1 MTEIDDTTWH
11 IYAKDRCIYHNL
23 TEEEFEE
30 KWQLLQVMVDLI
42 SSDYNQDDLSYE
54 RLAPKVG
61 LGGPGKLLPVDDEHS
76 Y

>member
-11 IYAKDRCIYHNL
+11 IYAKDRCLYCNL
-23 TEEEFEE
+23 KEEEFEE
-30 KWQLLQVMVDLI
+30 KWKLLHVMVDLI
-42 SSDYNQDDLSYE
+42 SSEYNQDDLSYE

-61 LGGPGKLLPVDDEHS
+61 YGGPGKLLPIDEDHS